1 MDEEMPRMNGL
12 EATRAIRK
20 TEAANGRHVR
30 IIGLTGNASYEDER
44 RCLDAGMDAFISK
57 PVRMEKLYAAVESI
71 GEAARQPIDVQSAQ
85 DSSAPAHA
93 TRAGTDGETAA
104 AHLHRAT
111 GGNEKLQRSLIK
123 TFLQDAPKTILL
135 IQRAIDKKDATK
147 LAASA
152 HALKGS
158 IAIFGAAKAV
168 AITAKLQAMGRSG
181 DLLGAD
187 SEFRAL
193 ESEFARLKPELLAM
207 QSGSNAKSQRKRKIN
222 SKPRRKR

>member
-1 MDEEMPRMNGL
+1 MPRMNGL

-20 TEAANGRHVR
+20 AETATGRHVR

-44 RCLDAGMDAFISK
+44 RCLDAGMDAFITK
-57 PVRMEKLYAAVESI
+57 PVRMDKLYDAVESVADAAKPI
-71 GEAARQPIDVQSAQ
+71 NDAQRAPESLVSLDAAR
-85 DSSAPAHA
+85 
-93 TRAGTDGETAA
+93 TGTDNETAA

-111 GGNEKLQRSLIK
+111 GGNEKLERFLIK

-135 IQRAIDKKDATK
+135 IQRAIAKKDAPK

-168 AITAKLQAMGRSG
+168 AIAANLQTMGRSG

-187 SEFRAL
+187 SQFLAL
-193 ESEFARLKPELLAM
+193 ESEFARLKPELLAI
-207 QSGSNAKSQRKRKIN
+207 QSAPNASARTKRKIK
-222 SKPRRKR
+222 SKPRRAR